1 MQEAWWFPWFIS
13 WGGLAF
19 DAGIVPLLFSRPL
32 RLPFGVAGSL
42 MFNGMNKTMFG
53 IGIFQYAMLG
63 SLLLIFEPCFF
74 ARLLRLADATAATPF
89 FAPLEGYRAPRWHWW
104 WFVPL
109 PPTDASRYGA
119 AKASDVAGGATPLTS
134 AEAELGGRRSPA
146 PRHAALSWRETAV
159 VGFVGSMIAFHVAYP
174 LRRFILYPA
183 GVSWHEEGHL
193 GAWHMK
199 LRSKHGWVVLLA
211 EEVSTASRARVPPY
225 VHPVT
230 GHTPSAACPKP
241 HAILHELRCATRRAG

>member
-53 IGIFQYAMLG
+53 IGIFPYAMLG

-89 FAPLEGYRAPRWHWW
+89 FAVGRVPRATLALVVVCPS
-104 WFVPL
+104 
-109 PPTDASRYGA
+109 PTDGRVALRRGQGKRRSRRRDTSHECG
-119 AKASDVAGGATPLTS
+119 GGA
-134 AEAELGGRRSPA
+134 
-146 PRHAALSWRETAV
+146 
-159 VGFVGSMIAFHVAYP
+159 
-174 LRRFILYPA
+174 
-183 GVSWHEEGHL
+183 
-193 GAWHMK
+193 
-199 LRSKHGWVVLLA
+199 
-211 EEVSTASRARVPPY
+211 
-225 VHPVT
+225 
-230 GHTPSAACPKP
+230 
-241 HAILHELRCATRRAG
+241 RRA